1 MCLDIHPDY
10 PNMIAIGLY
19 DGNVAVSFILNV
31 KNISYDI
38 FHYLKNQTFLTK
50 VYNLKHTGRPAY
62 MSEAKTGKH
71 SDVVYGFQ
79 GGFMVFH
86 GFWLVSS
93 FCEKAKSSSG
103 TSVSDPLSRN
113 LNQLPICQHEHEQG
127 WFTVRVAEL
136 RQM

>member
-31 KNISYDI
+31 KNILDDI
-38 FHYLKNQTFLTK
+38 FHYLTNQTFLTK

-71 SDVVYGFQ
+71 SDVVWQ
-79 GGFMVFH
+79 VVMMV
-86 GFWLVSS
+86 VMMM
-93 FCEKAKSSSG
+93 AMI
-103 TSVSDPLSRN
+103 VVM
-113 LNQLPICQHEHEQG
+113 IVVMVV
-127 WFTVRVAEL
+127 VRVTL
-136 RQM
+136 IVGLPPRLTSF